1 MKNKITQFIKKHEF
15 DGLLPPLMI
24 LIVIGITGFLSVH
37 HNHNLHTKANQNP
50 KEYLVS
56 IYIKNDRPTTS
67 ISVIDKEGRKF
78 SYTNKKEEEITGRIQ
93 SIVENNLPL
102 LKQKQIPDSFP
113 ETIPEWKGKSVTIK
127 VKWKNTKKVY
137 RTVPVVTGDVILSNV
152 YDDEETVDEGQFEKT
167 FSNLK

>member
-113 ETIPEWKGKSVTIK
+113 ETVPEWRGKSITVK
-127 VKWKNTKKVY
+127 VEWKNTKKVY
-137 RTVPVVTGDVILSNV
+137 RSELLSGGDITLYNS
-152 YDDEETVDEGQFEKT
+152 YEDEEIVDTGQFEKT
-167 FSNLK
+167 FSNSK